1 VAVGLAVLGVVVAL
15 DAAGLASVQ
24 AAADPIGSRPVPF
37 AVSALLI
44 GCAVALAVDV
54 WRGGRGELEGGED
67 VDLSHGTDWPTVG
80 LLLLAFVANIVLI
93 DRVGFVVSG
102 AVLFWGSVFALG
114 SRHYVRDGV
123 VSVVLSVLTFYGFF
137 LGLGINLPAGILQG
151 VL

>member
-1 VAVGLAVLGVVVAL
+1 MAVLGVVVAL
-15 DAAGLASVQ
+15 DAAGLPSVQ

-80 LLLLAFVANIVLI
+80 LLLLAIVANIVLI
-93 DRVGFVVSG
+93 DGSGSSSPARCCSG
-102 AVLFWGSVFALG
+102 AVSSPSV
-114 SRHYVRDGV
+114 
-123 VSVVLSVLTFYGFF
+123 
-137 LGLGINLPAGILQG
+137 AGTTSG
-151 VL
+151 TGWCRWCCRC